1 MKKIA
6 SISANSKRNPTKAR
20 FLMGTMLSAVLWGSV
35 HATPLDKALVVAQ
48 APPQSEQEDK
58 KLAPQRPGQRQ
69 KQQEERRETP
79 KPPPGAQ
86 PPGRPQE
93 RQVQPPPT
101 PGEQPPGRRQER
113 QVQPPPTGEQ
123 PPGRRQERQVQPPPS
138 PGEQPPGRRQERQVQ
153 PPPSPGEQ
161 PPGRRQER
169 QVQPPSPGEQ
179 PPGRRQECQVQP
191 PPAPGAQPP
200 GRPQERQ
207 VQPPPTPGAQ
217 PPGPAQERQVQPPP
231 TPGAQPPGRPQE
243 RQAQPPPSGAQP
255 PGPSPSAQQPGPPR
269 PVAPQQPVGTPA
281 IAPSALQPPTP
292 PPGSPATQ
300 AQRAF
305 VPPPAQD
312 SARRL
317 DDVRGARREVREG
330 DRVMIQEPGRV
341 IIREDGRTIVRHN
354 EVDRFRWQARDV
366 RVERRGADT
375 VTVFARPD
383 GSHIYTVTDESGRL
397 LRRYRRAADGR
408 EIIIIDNRYSGP
420 PRLGGYFIDLPPP
433 VIRIPRERY
442 IVDAQYARPD
452 DIYGALWAAPVEHI
466 ERPYTLDEIRY
477 SPRLLERM
485 PRVDLDT
492 VTFDTGSWEVM
503 PDQVERLAVIPDGIN
518 RAIAANPSEVFLV
531 EGHTDAVG
539 SDVDNLSLSD
549 RRAESV
555 ALVLSQ
561 QFGVLAENLTTQ
573 GYGEQY
579 LKVPTQ
585 GPERAN
591 RRVTVRRITPLLTGQ
606 NEAVPVAP
614 R

>member
-1 MKKIA
+1 MRGNKMKKIA
-6 SISANSKRNPTKAR
+6 SVSTNPKRNPIEKR
-20 FLMGTMLSAVLWGSV
+20 FLMGTMLSAVVLGSV
-35 HATPLDKALVVAQ
+35 HATPLDPTFVLAQ

-58 KLAPQRPGQRQ
+58 KQAPQRPGQRQ
-69 KQQEERRETP
+69 KQQEERREAP
-79 KPPPGAQ
+79 KPPA
-86 PPGRPQE
+86 
-93 RQVQPPPT
+93 
-101 PGEQPPGRRQER
+101 
-113 QVQPPPTGEQ
+113 GEQ

-169 QVQPPSPGEQ
+169 QVQPPPTPSEQ
-179 PPGRRQECQVQP
+179 PPGRPQERQVQP
-191 PPAPGAQPP
+191 PPTPGAQPP

-217 PPGPAQERQVQPPP
+217 PAGPP
-231 TPGAQPPGRPQE
+231 
-243 RQAQPPPSGAQP
+243 
-255 PGPSPSAQQPGPPR
+255 PSAQQPGQRGAGGPTGQPPR
-269 PVAPQQPVGTPA
+269 PVAPQQPVGAPA
-281 IAPSALQPPTP
+281 IAPSALQPPTSP
-292 PPGSPATQ
+292 TGSPATQ

-317 DDVRGARREVREG
+317 DDVRGARQEVREG

-341 IIREDGRTIVRHN
+341 IISENGRTIIRHN

-366 RVERRGADT
+366 HVERRGADT

-383 GSHIYTVTDESGRL
+383 GSRIYSETDESGRL
-397 LRRYRRAADGR
+397 LRRYRRAPDGR

-420 PRLGGYFIDLPPP
+420 PRVGGYFIDLPPP

-492 VTFDTGSWEVM
+492 VTFDTGSWEVT
-503 PDQVERLAVIPDGIN
+503 PDQVERLAVVADGIS

-561 QFGVLAENLTTQ
+561 QFGVPAENLTTQ

-585 GPERAN
+585 GPEQAN

>member
-113 QVQPPPTGEQ
+113 QVQPPPTPGEQ

-153 PPPSPGEQ
+153 PPP
-161 PPGRRQER
+161 
-169 QVQPPSPGEQ
+169 
-179 PPGRRQECQVQP
+179 
-191 PPAPGAQPP
+191 A
-200 GRPQERQ
+200 
-207 VQPPPTPGAQ
+207 PGAQ

-243 RQAQPPPSGAQP
+243 RQVQPPPTPGAQP
-255 PGPSPSAQQPGPPR
+255 PGPPPSAQQPGQRGAGGPTGQPPR
-269 PVAPQQPVGTPA
+269 PVAPQQPVGAPA
-281 IAPSALQPPTP
+281 IAPSALQPPTAP
-292 PPGSPATQ
+292 TGSPATQ

-341 IIREDGRTIVRHN
+341 IIREDGRTIIRHS

-366 RVERRGADT
+366 HVERRGADT
-375 VTVFARPD
+375 VTVFGRPD
-383 GSHIYTVTDESGRL
+383 GSRIYTVTDESGRL
-397 LRRYRRAADGR
+397 LRRYRRAPDGR

-433 VIRIPRERY
+433 VIRIPREHY
-442 IVDAQYARPD
+442 IVDAQYAQPD
-452 DIYGALWAAPVEHI
+452 DIYGALWAAPVENI
-466 ERPYTLDEIRY
+466 ERPYTLDEVRY
-477 SPRLLERM
+477 SSGLRDRM

-492 VTFDTGSWEVM
+492 VTFETGSWEVT
-503 PDQVERLAVIPDGIN
+503 PDQVERLVVIADGIN

-561 QFGVLAENLTTQ
+561 QFGVPAENLTTQ

-591 RRVTVRRITPLLTGQ
+591 RRVTMRRITPLLTGQ
-606 NEAVPVAP
+606 NQAAPVAL

>member
-6 SISANSKRNPTKAR
+6 SVSTNPKRNPIEKR
-20 FLMGTMLSAVLWGSV
+20 FLMGTMLSAVVWGSV

-58 KLAPQRPGQRQ
+58 KQAPQRPGQRQ
-69 KQQEERRETP
+69 KQQEERREAP
-79 KPPPGAQ
+79 RPPPGAQ

-113 QVQPPPTGEQ
+113 QVQPPPT
-123 PPGRRQERQVQPPPS
+123 

-153 PPPSPGEQ
+153 PPPTPGAQ

-169 QVQPPSPGEQ
+169 QVQPP
-179 PPGRRQECQVQP
+179 
-191 PPAPGAQPP
+191 PAPGEQPP

-207 VQPPPTPGAQ
+207 VQPPPAPGAQ
-217 PPGPAQERQVQPPP
+217 PPGPP
-231 TPGAQPPGRPQE
+231 
-243 RQAQPPPSGAQP
+243 
-255 PGPSPSAQQPGPPR
+255 PSAQQPGQRGAGGPTGQPPR
-269 PVAPQQPVGTPA
+269 PVAPQQPVGAPA

-341 IIREDGRTIVRHN
+341 IIREDGRTIVRHS

-375 VTVFARPD
+375 VTVFSRQD

-397 LRRYRRAADGR
+397 LRRYRRAPDGR

-433 VIRIPRERY
+433 VIRIPREHY
-442 IVDAQYARPD
+442 IVDAQYAQPD
-452 DIYGALWAAPVEHI
+452 DIYGALWAAPVENI
-466 ERPYTLDEIRY
+466 ERPYTLDEVRY
-477 SPRLLERM
+477 SSGLRDRM

-492 VTFDTGSWEVM
+492 VTFDTGSWEVT
-503 PDQVERLAVIPDGIN
+503 PDQVERLVVIADGIN

-561 QFGVLAENLTTQ
+561 QFGVPAENLTTQ

-579 LKVPTQ
+579 LKVPTE

-591 RRVTVRRITPLLTGQ
+591 RRVTMRRITPLLTGQ
-606 NEAVPVAP
+606 NQAVPVAP

>member
-113 QVQPPPTGEQ
+113 QVQPPPSPGEQ

-169 QVQPPSPGEQ
+169 QVQPPPSPDT
-179 PPGRRQECQVQP
+179 
-191 PPAPGAQPP
+191 QPP

-207 VQPPPTPGAQ
+207 VQPPP
-217 PPGPAQERQVQPPP
+217 
-231 TPGAQPPGRPQE
+231 GAQPPGRPQE
-243 RQAQPPPSGAQP
+243 RQVRPPPTPGAQP
-255 PGPSPSAQQPGPPR
+255 PGPPPSAQQPGQRGAGGPTGQPPR
-269 PVAPQQPVGTPA
+269 PVAPQQPVGAPA

-292 PPGSPATQ
+292 PTGSAATQ
-300 AQRAF
+300 VQRAF

-341 IIREDGRTIVRHN
+341 IIREDGRTIIRHS

-366 RVERRGADT
+366 HVERRGADT
-375 VTVFARPD
+375 VTVFGRPD
-383 GSHIYTVTDESGRL
+383 GSRIYTVTDESGRL
-397 LRRYRRAADGR
+397 LRRYRRAPDGR

-433 VIRIPRERY
+433 VIRIPREHY
-442 IVDAQYARPD
+442 IVDAQYAQPD

-466 ERPYTLDEIRY
+466 ERPYTLDEVRY
-477 SPRLLERM
+477 SSGLRDRM

-492 VTFDTGSWEVM
+492 VTFETGSWEVT
-503 PDQVERLAVIPDGIN
+503 PDQVERLVVIADGIN

-561 QFGVLAENLTTQ
+561 QFGVPAENLTTQ

-591 RRVTVRRITPLLTGQ
+591 RRVTMRRITPLLTGQ
-606 NEAVPVAP
+606 NQAAPVAL